1 MPSDASDW
9 CVYAPVGG
17 RVHPSGGDQQGGRSA
32 AVAEGEKA
40 DAGDPPEAE
49 GADDGG

>member
-1 MPSDASDW
+1 MPSDTPDR

-17 RVHPSGGDQQGGRSA
+17 RVTPSGGVQQGGRSA
-32 AVAEGEKA
+32 AVAEGEGA
-40 DAGDPPEAE
+40 DAGDPQEAE